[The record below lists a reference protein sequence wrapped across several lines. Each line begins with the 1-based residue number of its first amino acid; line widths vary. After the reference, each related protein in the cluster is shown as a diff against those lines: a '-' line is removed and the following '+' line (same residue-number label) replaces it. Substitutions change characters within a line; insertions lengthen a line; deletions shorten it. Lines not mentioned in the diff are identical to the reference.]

1 MSEIRLTLTH
11 DDPSRRISAGG
22 ARPLRLNV
30 PLPSLPGMLRDWWHR
45 LRASWRY
52 AAALHELQMIDPR
65 TLKDVGLHRGDLHAV
80 AYATARRG
88 AFGRFGAVRIRR
100 VGLDDLPRCV
110 QFGRLLHP
118 EDVRL
123 RFGRPAALGDGD
135 TFRRLFGLDDGKI
148 ETIGAFDLN
157 GQILGIA
164 SVAWVE
170 PGTAESGL
178 VVRSDLQ
185 RRGLG
190 ATLLAHVIKNAR
202 GAGFRL
208 LLAHVDRGNAPI
220 RRLAQRF
227 GFEIAG
233 TAAASTPAQLTING

>member
-1 MSEIRLTLTH
+1 MRA
-11 DDPSRRISAGG
+11 DGVWP
-22 ARPLRLNV
+22 PLRSDVALSI
-30 PLPSLPGMLRDWWHR
+30 LQRTLSHWWHR
-45 LRASWRY
+45 LWAAWRY
-52 AAALHELQMIDPR
+52 AVALRELQTIDPR

-100 VGLDDLPRCV
+100 LETSDLPRCV
-110 QFGRLLHP
+110 EFGRLLHP
-118 EDVRL
+118 QDVRL

-135 TFRRLFGLDDGKI
+135 TFRRLFGLDNGKI
-148 ETIGAFDLN
+148 ETIGAFDLS
-157 GQILGIA
+157 GQILGLA
-164 SVAWVE
+164 TVAWVE
-170 PGTAESGL
+170 PGIAEIGL
-178 VVRSDLQ
+178 VIRSDLQ

-208 LLAHVDRGNAPI
+208 LLAHVDHGNVPI

-227 GFEIAG
+227 GFELAVP
-233 TAAASTPAQLTING
+233 AAASTQAQLAING